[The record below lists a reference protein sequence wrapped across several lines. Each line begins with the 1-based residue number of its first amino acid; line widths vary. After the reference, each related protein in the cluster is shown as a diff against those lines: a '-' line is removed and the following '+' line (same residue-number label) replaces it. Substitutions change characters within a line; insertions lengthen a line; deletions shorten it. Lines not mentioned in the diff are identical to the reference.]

1 MPNSLSATGIQAGR
15 SIEVLHGRELLT
27 ELGYTGP

>member
-1 MPNSLSATGIQAGR
+1 LLREATALG
-15 SIEVLHGRELLT
+15 IEVLHGRELLT